1 MPVVNVMFIWSQQ
14 TFDLIKRI
22 YFLQPKEEIV
32 QYIPGKK
39 NNKKNK
45 SNSFIQ
51 TFCQIII
58 MAPVALVHEL
68 KSENHSVNMQFLAN
82 RNKRSWQP

>member
-1 MPVVNVMFIWSQQ
+1 MPVVSVMFIWSQQ

-32 QYIPGKK
+32 QYTPGKK
-39 NNKKNK
+39 KK